1 VEPLVYQGVDE
12 EDECD
17 EDEVDDIEPE
27 LGSSPPFKA
36 LSPLSATMPD
46 AAALRLRAL
55 SAPEP
60 REETKKQKKKTKK
73 KTSRS
78 KSKKGDDEKEERKKK
93 RSKSKSLD
101 KGKEKQST
109 TDTLEPSSADQQQH
123 SMTMERRPSFRRPA
137 NVQPPARPTPP
148 TPDGHNQL
156 VDSDITPS
164 CSSSIASSSSPRT
177 SSLSSSLES
186 SNSVHGSDDASA
198 RESEGEKGNE
208 PSAAEP
214 SIAP

>member
-46 AAALRLRAL
+46 EAALRLRAL

-60 REETKKQKKKTKK
+60 REETKKQKKTTKK

-78 KSKKGDDEKEERKKK
+78 KSKKGDDEKEERKKKKK

-123 SMTMERRPSFRRPA
+123 SMAMERRPSFRRPA

-148 TPDGHNQL
+148 TPDDHNQL

-198 RESEGEKGNE
+198 REGEKVDE
-208 PSAAEP
+208 PSTAEP